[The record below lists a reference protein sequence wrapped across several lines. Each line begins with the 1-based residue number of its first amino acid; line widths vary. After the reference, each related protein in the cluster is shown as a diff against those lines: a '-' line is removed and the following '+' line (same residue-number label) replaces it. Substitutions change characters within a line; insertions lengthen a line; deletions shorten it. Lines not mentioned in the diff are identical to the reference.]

1 MAQHP
6 WIRKNIQLVK
16 KRQKAYS
23 SAVSD
28 VALRYQ
34 TNYYK
39 YIIKEPGA
47 HLPHVNTYNS
57 SESPTSFGN
66 SPKHDDMRPPSG
78 MIGSSCEKFKRTIKP
93 KLSSKFIN
101 TLNHN
106 TKHIHSYNGGS
117 ESPRKKEKESLM
129 RTKSNDKSQK
139 SDKFSNK
146 AAPVPVPSWA
156 RRWWTR
162 HNDYNQPKVGV
173 TC

>member
-16 KRQKAYS
+16 KKQKAYS

-57 SESPTSFGN
+57 IESPTSFGH
-66 SPKHDDMRPPSG
+66 SPKHDDIRPPSG
-78 MIGSSCEKFKRTIKP
+78 MIGNSCEKFKRTIKP
-93 KLSSKFIN
+93 KLSSKIMN
-101 TLNHN
+101 ASNHHT

-117 ESPRKKEKESLM
+117 ESPRKKEKESLV
-129 RTKSNDKSQK
+129 RTKSNDKSLK
-139 SDKFSNK
+139 GDKFNK
-146 AAPVPVPSWA
+146 VTPVPSWA